1 MTVLIGIDVGTTGVK
16 ALAVSPEGEVLGRAE
31 EEYQLSAPHPDWSE
45 QDPEAWWAA
54 TESVLGRLNV
64 GDVAGI
70 GLSGQMHGLVTLDD
84 DKQGALFLPY
94 LAGGTFADAAAV
106 TVRTTIDPV
115 SEWRS
120 VYEDGHGSFRD
131 LYPALK
137 AVRGP
142 TRKGT
147 AA

>member
-31 EEYQLSAPHPDWSE
+31 EEYQLSTPHPDWSE

-94 LAGGTFADAAAV
+94 LAGERTPHNDPAARAAFS
-106 TVRTTIDPV
+106 DPV

-120 VYEDGHGSFRD
+120 VYEDGYESFRD
-131 LYPALK
+131 LCPALK

-142 TRKGT
+142 TRKG
-147 AA
+147 AAA